1 MADRTSFA
9 AFMRESS
16 RSLQRTAWLL
26 TGDWAAAEDLA
37 QSALVK
43 TWQRWESIEPAAAHA
58 YTRRVM
64 VTTFLGWR
72 SRHWVGEVAFGWL
85 PERHDV
91 ADQFDD
97 VDVRETLMDALLML
111 PRQQRAV
118 VVLRYFTD
126 LSEAATAEALG
137 CSVGTVKSHAA
148 RAVKSLRTAPGLAY
162 LVDEGTDR

>member
-1 MADRTSFA
+1 VADRVSFA
-9 AFMRESS
+9 TFMRESS

-26 TGDWAAAEDLA
+26 TGDWAAAEDLT

-43 TWQRWESIEPAAAHA
+43 TWQRWESIDPAAAHA

-72 SRHWVGEVAFGWL
+72 SRRWVGEVALGWL
-85 PERHDV
+85 PERHGV

-97 VDVRETLMDALLML
+97 VDVRETLMSALLML

-126 LSEAATAEALG
+126 LSEAATAEMLG
-137 CSVGTVKSHAA
+137 CSVGTVKSHAT
-148 RAVKSLRTAPGLAY
+148 RALTSLRAAPGLAT
-162 LVDEGTDR
+162 LMDERTQR